1 MNLGERY
8 VLDGIDR
15 QLLDELQ
22 TDCKRSLKE
31 IGATVGLSPPSVME
45 RVRKLESAGI
55 IRGYH
60 ALLDARK
67 VGLDTSAFIGVSIS
81 SPRSLSVFEEWV
93 DSIPQVLECHHV
105 TGGHTL
111 LLKVKTQNTAD
122 LEKLISRI
130 RSMEGVASTETM
142 VVLST
147 HTERVE
153 VALPPAEPEPDLR
166 RRKRARRKET
176 TAFFETNAH
185 SQPADTPKT

>member
-1 MNLGERY
+1 MNLGETY

-15 QLLDELQ
+15 QLLGELQ
-22 TDCKRSLKE
+22 ADSKRSLKE
-31 IGATVGLSPPSVME
+31 IGAAVGLSAPSVLE
-45 RVRKLESAGI
+45 RVRKLENAGV

-67 VGLDTSAFIGVSIS
+67 VGLDISAFIGVSIS
-81 SPRSLSVFEEWV
+81 NPQLLSAFEEWV
-93 DSIPQVLECHHV
+93 DSIAQVMECHHV

-111 LLKVKTQNTAD
+111 LLKVKTQNTED
-122 LEKLISRI
+122 LEQLISRV

-153 VALPPAEPEPDLR
+153 IALPPSEPASDAR
-166 RRKRARRKET
+166 RRKRPRR
-176 TAFFETNAH
+176 
-185 SQPADTPKT
+185 PAPPPEPQSP

>member
-1 MNLGERY
+1 MNLGEKY

-22 TDCKRSLKE
+22 SDCKRSLKE
-31 IGATVGLSPPSVME
+31 IGAAVGLSAPSVME
-45 RVRKLESAGI
+45 RVRKLENAEI
-55 IRGYH
+55 IKGYH

-67 VGLDTSAFIGVSIS
+67 IGLDIAALIGVSITSPGLLS
-81 SPRSLSVFEEWV
+81 SFEEWV

-111 LLKVKTQNTAD
+111 LLKVKTQNTED

-130 RSMEGVASTETM
+130 RSIEGVVSTETM

-153 VALPPAEPEPDLR
+153 IALPSGQPALDAR
-166 RRKRARRKET
+166 RRKRPRRLAGT
-176 TAFFETNAH
+176 
-185 SQPADTPKT
+185 S

>member
-1 MNLGERY
+1 MNLGETFII
-8 VLDGIDR
+8 DGIDR

-31 IGATVGLSPPSVME
+31 IGAAVGLSAPSVME

-55 IRGYH
+55 IRGYR
-60 ALLDARK
+60 ALLDGRM
-67 VGLDTSAFIGVSIS
+67 VGLDISAFIGVSIS
-81 SPRSLSVFEEWV
+81 NPTLLTAFEEWV

-111 LLKVKTQNTAD
+111 LLKVKTQNTED
-122 LEKLISRI
+122 LERLISRI

-153 VALPPAEPEPDLR
+153 IPIPAAEPASDTR
-166 RRKRARRKET
+166 RRKRPRRPAET
-176 TAFFETNAH
+176 PDPP
-185 SQPADTPKT
+185 SP

>member
-1 MNLGERY
+1 MNLGESY
-8 VLDGIDR
+8 VLDGIDW
-15 QLLDELQ
+15 QLLDALQ
-22 TDCKRSLKE
+22 TDSKRSLKE
-31 IGATVGLSPPSVME
+31 IGAAVGLSPPSVME
-45 RVRKLESAGI
+45 RVRKLENAGV

-67 VGLDTSAFIGVSIS
+67 VGLDTSAFIGVSVSNPQQIS
-81 SPRSLSVFEEWV
+81 AFEVWV
-93 DSIPQVLECHHV
+93 ESIPQVLECHHV

-130 RSMEGVASTETM
+130 RSMDGVAGTETM

-153 VALPPAEPEPDLR
+153 VALPASEPASEAR
-166 RRKRARRKET
+166 RRKRSRRKADPAT
-176 TAFFETNAH
+176 
-185 SQPADTPKT
+185 SQPS

>member
-1 MNLGERY
+1 MNLGEKY
-8 VLDGIDR
+8 VIDGIDR

-31 IGATVGLSPPSVME
+31 IGAAVGLSAPSVME
-45 RVRKLESAGI
+45 RVRKLENAEI

-67 VGLDTSAFIGVSIS
+67 VGLDISAFIGVSIASPGLLS
-81 SPRSLSVFEEWV
+81 SFEEWV
-93 DSIPQVLECHHV
+93 DSIAQVLECHHV

-111 LLKVKTQNTAD
+111 LLKVKTQNTED

-130 RSMEGVASTETM
+130 RSIEGVASTETM

-153 VALPPAEPEPDLR
+153 VALPPGRPPPDTR
-166 RRKRARRKET
+166 RRKRARRHAGAPE
-176 TAFFETNAH
+176 
-185 SQPADTPKT
+185 SQKVS

>member
-1 MNLGERY
+1 MNLGESY
-8 VLDGIDR
+8 IIDGIDR

-22 TDCKRSLKE
+22 TDSKRSLKD
-31 IGATVGLSPPSVME
+31 IGAAVGLSAPSVME
-45 RVRKLESAGI
+45 RVRKLENAGI
-55 IRGYH
+55 IKGYH

-67 VGLDTSAFIGVSIS
+67 VGLDISAFIGVSITT
-81 SPRSLSVFEEWV
+81 PPDLARFETWV
-93 DSIPQVLECHHV
+93 ESIPQILECHHV

-111 LLKVKTQNTAD
+111 LLKVKTRNTED

-153 VALPPAEPEPDLR
+153 VALPPSESAPEGR
-166 RRKRARRKET
+166 RRKRARRRPET
-176 TAFFETNAH
+176 
-185 SQPADTPKT
+185 SKTLEEA

>member
-1 MNLGERY
+1 MILGETY

-31 IGATVGLSPPSVME
+31 IGAAVGLSAPSVME
-45 RVRKLESAGI
+45 RVRKLEHAGI

-60 ALLDARK
+60 ALLDGRK
-67 VGLDTSAFIGVSIS
+67 VGLDISAFIGVSIS
-81 SPRSLSVFEEWV
+81 NPMLLTAFEKWV
-93 DSIPQVLECHHV
+93 DQIPEVLECHHV

-111 LLKVKTQNTAD
+111 ILKVKTQNTED
-122 LEKLISRI
+122 LEQLISRI
-130 RSMEGVASTETM
+130 RSIEGVASTETM

-153 VALPPAEPEPDLR
+153 VALPAAEPASETR
-166 RRKRARRKET
+166 RRKRPRRSQET
-176 TAFFETNAH
+176 PDPF
-185 SQPADTPKT
+185 TP

>member
-1 MNLGERY
+1 MNLGDSY
-8 VLDGIDR
+8 IIDGIDR

-22 TDCKRSLKE
+22 SDSKRSLKD
-31 IGATVGLSPPSVME
+31 IGAAVGLSAPSVME
-45 RVRKLESAGI
+45 RVRKLENAGI
-55 IRGYH
+55 IKGYH

-67 VGLDTSAFIGVSIS
+67 VGLDISAFIGVSIS
-81 SPRSLSVFEEWV
+81 SPAELAEFETWV
-93 DSIPQVLECHHV
+93 ESIPQILECHHV

-111 LLKVKTQNTAD
+111 LLKVKTRNTED

-153 VALPPAEPEPDLR
+153 VALPPSESAPEAR
-166 RRKRARRKET
+166 RRKRARRKPEP
-176 TAFFETNAH
+176 
-185 SQPADTPKT
+185 SQTLEKA

>member
-1 MNLGERY
+1 MNLGETY
-8 VLDGIDR
+8 ILDGIDR

-31 IGATVGLSPPSVME
+31 IGAAVGLSAPSVME

-55 IRGYH
+55 IKGYH

-67 VGLDTSAFIGVSIS
+67 VGLDISAFIGVSIS
-81 SPRSLSVFEEWV
+81 NPQLLSAFEERV
-93 DSIPQVLECHHV
+93 DSIPQVLECHHI

-111 LLKVKTQNTAD
+111 LLKVKTQNTED
-122 LEKLISRI
+122 LEQLISRI

-153 VALPPAEPEPDLR
+153 IALPPDEPASDAR
-166 RRKRARRKET
+166 RRKRPRR
-176 TAFFETNAH
+176 
-185 SQPADTPKT
+185 PAPAPKPQAP

>member
-1 MNLGERY
+1 MKLGETY
-8 VLDGIDR
+8 AIDGIDR
-15 QLLDELQ
+15 QLLEALQ
-22 TDCKRSLKE
+22 KDSKRSLKE
-31 IGATVGLSPPSVME
+31 IGAAVGLTAPSVME
-45 RVRKLESAGI
+45 RVRKLENAGI

-67 VGLDTSAFIGVSIS
+67 VGLDISAFIGVSIS
-81 SPRSLSVFEEWV
+81 DPRLLLAFEDWV

-111 LLKVKTQNTAD
+111 LLKVKTRNTAD

-130 RSMEGVASTETM
+130 RSMQGVASTETM

-153 VALPPAEPEPDLR
+153 IALPSGEPASDAR
-166 RRKRARRKET
+166 RRKRPRR
-176 TAFFETNAH
+176 
-185 SQPADTPKT
+185 PAAPPGNPPTP